1 MRRLAWKRYLQW
13 IKYVLANH
21 WDRKYPLYASFKVT
35 HRCRFR
41 CPFCNVWKEEVPE
54 VSTEETFQV
63 LDNLGRSSV
72 LLLTIEGGEP
82 LLREDI
88 GEILRYAHQKPFYI
102 LLVTSERGLVDYPMG
117 DYCRYIDF
125 LHISIDEG
133 HRNLEL
139 LDQLETFAEWG
150 SDVCIQVVVRD
161 QDLHALDYK
170 VRRCHQAGVKILPMA
185 AVHLD
190 QTEDYFPEVE
200 TFVQTCMQLK
210 RTYPNTIIAP
220 EGYLKRLQFN
230 RPHTSPHT
238 QRCSA
243 SSVIIDS
250 DGGLFYPCRTLG
262 EKPVNLL
269 EVDLMDFIAS
279 REAATRREVMRTCT
293 RRCGWYQYFATDAFS
308 SPMEFWRAIQPYLK
322 DVLTS

>member
-13 IKYVLANH
+13 TTYVWANH
-21 WDRKYPLYASFKVT
+21 RDRMYPLYASFKLT

-41 CPFCNVWKEEVPE
+41 CPFCNVWMEEVPE
-54 VSTEETFQV
+54 VPAKEAFRI

-72 LLLTIEGGEP
+72 FLLTIEGGEP
-82 LLREDI
+82 LLREDV
-88 GEILRYAHQKPFYI
+88 GEILWYAHQKPFYL
-102 LLVTSERGLVDYPMG
+102 LLVTSERGLADYPMK

-139 LDQLETFAEWG
+139 LDQLETFAGWG
-150 SDVCIQVVVRD
+150 SDVCVQVVVRD

-170 VRRCHQAGVKILPMA
+170 VHRCHQAGVKILPMP

-190 QTEDYFPEVE
+190 QTENYFPEVE
-200 TFVQTCMQLK
+200 AFVQRCIQLK
-210 RTYPNTIIAP
+210 RAYRNTIIAP
-220 EGYLKRLQFN
+220 EGYLKRLQSNGPF
-230 RPHTSPHT
+230 TSFYTPG
-238 QRCSA
+238 CSA

-262 EKPVNLL
+262 EKRVNLL

-279 REAATRREVMRTCT
+279 KEAAARREVMRTCT
-293 RRCGWYQYFATDAFS
+293 HRCGWYQYFATDVFS
-308 SPMEFWRAIQPYLK
+308 SLPEFWEAAQPYLRNMFA
-322 DVLTS
+322 L